1 MLISLGNKKSN
12 KIRVTPI
19 TLKPLTEDNVLEYV
33 SVTLHRPKA
42 DISSMAFVIQSVT
55 AGNPFYMKEMLAACY
70 RKRCIWFDYGEQG
83 WVFDIDR
90 ILEDFKTENQND
102 TIGDD
107 LVSNR
112 LAELPAASKSIL
124 ACASMLGPSF
134 SFQLILR
141 LLSGQLNAQEPGQ
154 ESGKISTAHL
164 EGDCLVGLQAAI
176 QAGIILPSDDDDI
189 FHFAHDHYI
198 GASASLGTYD
208 VKLMHFIMAQ
218 TLVEC
223 YSNDD
228 KYHTITASSICE
240 SVEMIRSSVAHRR
253 PFRKCLLDH
262 ARTACESG
270 VRSEALKLY
279 AACIALLQ
287 DDMWDDVSYEET
299 LQLYTEAA
307 ETCIYR
313 GQYGIA
319 ENLLLLVSSNAR
331 TAVDLAPSLILQSR
345 LLSQQGNS
353 SGAFEALKRCLV
365 TLDVKVDHEPTFS
378 TCDAEF
384 KRLFQEIQNADV
396 DSLVNKATFEDSN
409 LAAVGAVL
417 VEATSAAFWSDT
429 LTFYRM
435 TLIMVDT
442 HLSSGSF
449 PQSGMGFLQLALIA
463 ATRHNMISFASDCGN
478 IALALIDKW
487 KDPFTMGR
495 GGTVYSAFVGH
506 FQHPLQQS
514 VPQLENALDF
524 AIQVGDRIATILNFG
539 FVSNLKFFTSTNL
552 VELEKFCTYGCQDIP
567 NWEMD
572 TLGGTM
578 IITIKQACRA
588 LQGKTDIKNSLRVMS
603 DEKHDSMKYKSWLF
617 HTVKNSDRPL
627 MLYESI
633 EIAPLFLYG
642 HYATAV
648 DLGNSCLKKINA
660 IWSAR
665 NTRFLMFFQ
674 ALSLAGSVWV
684 KVHEQM
690 DPEYRAQS
698 PLLSSDIN
706 GTSLEATLQEEIEG
720 MAKLLRYFK
729 RRIELWQAVTDV
741 NYLAWSKI
749 LAAQIAEME
758 NDANG
763 ALRLWEEAL
772 AHASRHGF
780 VFEEALASNLLGNYL
795 LRKGSPRLAKTAFRE
810 AITLY
815 RLMGAIGVASHIED
829 EHQSLLQGFNNKP
842 LTVDS
847 SIQVDLDDKPRDSHA
862 VANES
867 ALNPVV
873 SEKVQAWQ
881 EDTASAG
888 VLPVAVLHMMD
899 WTSLLKSSQVI
910 SSVLRVDQLLKT
922 MCEIILQN
930 CKGVASLTAIVI
942 EESEGWVIAASGN
955 PEDGAEAHN
964 PSLLLK
970 GSALIVESVVNYC
983 GRFRETVFL
992 PDLML
997 DNRFSNV
1004 NESWTAR
1011 NPGSKSVVAF
1021 PICYGGENKPLLGV
1035 LYLEGQSNAFTS
1047 RSLEVLQLLVNQ
1059 IGISYSNALT
1069 LKEVE
1074 RVSALNRSMVE
1085 VQKTALSE
1093 AIVAE
1098 SKANIAK
1105 AEALRN
1111 ARLAEEA
1118 AQAKTTF
1125 LANISHE
1132 LRTPLNG
1139 VIGNS
1144 DLLIDSKLEED
1155 QAEMVGSI
1163 RLSADLLLSLINDI
1177 LDFSKIEAHKMEL
1190 HLIPFDANKMVQEV
1204 IRSIPIDKR
1213 QRSKSK
1219 DIQIVQNINLPRGLL
1234 TGDSLRLHQILGNL
1248 ISNSMKF
1255 TEKGTVTIGA
1265 KTEWETEI
1273 AVHLTFWVEDTG
1285 IGIPTQQLHK
1295 LFKPFSQAD
1304 ASTARKYGGSGL
1316 GLSIC
1321 KSLIE
1326 SMHGKI
1332 KLESAENV
1340 GTSVSFSLTLPKAD
1354 SKALVDEGQPDDSIP
1369 SNSKVY
1375 LTTTAFNDLSS
1386 LRSDQLRICIAEDN
1400 PVNQKIGLQF
1410 LKKLKFDTVDAYDNG
1425 LVAVEGIRQ
1434 RAREGKPYH
1443 IVLMDV
1449 QMPLLDGYEAT
1460 KLLRKDPLAEI
1471 RGTLVIAVTASAV
1484 EGDKEKCL
1492 ASGMNDYLAKPVRLA
1507 VLKKK
1512 FGQYFQVP

>member
-1 MLISLGNKKSN
+1 
-12 KIRVTPI
+12 
-19 TLKPLTEDNVLEYV
+19 LEYV
-33 SVTLHRPKA
+33 AVALRRPKA
-42 DISSMAFVIQSVT
+42 DVSALAVVIQSVT
-55 AGNPFYMKEMLAACY
+55 AGNPFYIKEMLAACY
-70 RKRCIWFDYGEQG
+70 RKKCIWFDYGEKG
-83 WVFDIDR
+83 WVFDLDR
-90 ILEDFKTENQND
+90 VSKHFKRENHSD
-102 TIGDD
+102 TIGND

-112 LAELPAASKSIL
+112 LEELPAASKSIL
-124 ACASMLGPSF
+124 AYASMLGLSF

-141 LLSGQLNAQEPGQ
+141 LLSGEF
-154 ESGKISTAHL
+154 TARDPDNTPTPHS
-164 EGDCLVGLQAAI
+164 EGDCLTGLQAAI

-189 FHFAHDHYI
+189 FRFAHDRYV

-218 TLVEC
+218 ILVKY
-223 YSNDD
+223 YSADD
-228 KYHTITASSICE
+228 KCRPITASSICE
-240 SVEMIRSSVAHRR
+240 SVETIRSSVTNRR
-253 PFRKCLLDH
+253 PFRKCLLDL

-287 DDMWDDVSYEET
+287 DDMWDDESYEET

-313 GQYGIA
+313 GQYGSA
-319 ENLLLLVSSNAR
+319 EKLLLSASSNAR

-345 LLSQQGNS
+345 LLAQQGDS
-353 SGAFEALKRCLV
+353 TGAFEALKRCLV
-365 TLDVKVDHEPTFS
+365 NLDVKVDHEPTFS

-384 KRLFQEIQNADV
+384 KRLFQEIQTVDV
-396 DSLVNKATFEDSN
+396 DSLVKKATVEDSN

-442 HLSSGSF
+442 HLSSGGF

-463 ATRHNMISFASDCGN
+463 ATRHNMINFASDCGN
-478 IALALIDKW
+478 IALALIDEW

-495 GGTVYSAFVGH
+495 GGTVYSTFVGH
-506 FQHPLQQS
+506 LQHPLQLS
-514 VPQLENALDF
+514 IPQLENALDF
-524 AIQVGDRIATILNFG
+524 AIQAGDRIATILNFG
-539 FVSNLKFFTSTNL
+539 FVSNLKFFTSANL
-552 VELEKFCTYGCQDIP
+552 AELEVFCTYGCQDIP

-578 IITIKQACRA
+578 IITTKQACRA
-588 LQGKTDIKNSLRVMS
+588 LQGKTDTRNPLGVMNDEQHDSLR
-603 DEKHDSMKYKSWLF
+603 YKSWLL

-642 HYATAV
+642 HYASAV

-684 KVHEQM
+684 RVQEQL
-690 DPEYRAQS
+690 DPIYRAQS

-706 GTSLEATLQEEIEG
+706 GTSLEPTLQEEVEG
-720 MAKLLRYFK
+720 MANLLKYFK

-772 AHASRHGF
+772 AHASKHRF
-780 VFEEALASNLLGNYL
+780 VFEEALASNLLGSYL

-810 AITLY
+810 AIALY
-815 RLMGAIGVASHIED
+815 RQMGAIGVASHIED
-829 EHQSLLQGFNNKP
+829 EHQLLLRGFSKPSTADTGIQADLGNKSHDFHVVADDEPP
-842 LTVDS
+842 LN
-847 SIQVDLDDKPRDSHA
+847 L
-862 VANES
+862 
-867 ALNPVV
+867 VV
-873 SEKVQAWQ
+873 SDKVHTWQ
-881 EDTASAG
+881 EDTAFADA
-888 VLPVAVLHMMD
+888 LPRAALHMID
-899 WTSLLKSSQVI
+899 LTSLLKSSQVI

-930 CKGVASLTAIVI
+930 CKGVASLAAIVI
-942 EESEGWVIAASGN
+942 EESEGWVIAASGD
-955 PEDGAEAHN
+955 PEEGAEAHN
-964 PSLLLK
+964 PSPPLR

-983 GRFRETVFL
+983 GRFRETILL

-997 DNRFSNV
+997 DNRFTNV
-1004 NESWTAR
+1004 NTSWNAR
-1011 NPGSKSVVAF
+1011 NPGSKSVLAF

-1035 LYLEGQSNAFTS
+1035 LYLEGPPNAFTT
-1047 RSLEVLQLLVNQ
+1047 RNLEVLQLLVNQ

-1074 RVSALNRSMVE
+1074 RVSAINRSMVE
-1085 VQKTALSE
+1085 VQKKALSE

-1098 SKANIAK
+1098 SNANIAK

-1111 ARLAEEA
+1111 AKLAEEA

-1144 DLLIDSKLEED
+1144 DLLFDSELEEH
-1155 QAEMVGSI
+1155 QIEMAESI
-1163 RLSADLLLSLINDI
+1163 RVSADLLLSLINDI

-1190 HLIPFDANKMVQEV
+1190 HPITFNANKMVQEV
-1204 IRSIPIDKR
+1204 IRSIPMDKR
-1213 QRSKSK
+1213 QRIKSK
-1219 DIQIVQNINLPRGLL
+1219 DVQVVQDIILPQVLL
-1234 TGDSLRLHQILGNL
+1234 KGDSLRLHQILGNL
-1248 ISNSMKF
+1248 VNNSMKF
-1255 TEKGTVTIGA
+1255 TEKGTITIGA
-1265 KTEWETEI
+1265 RMELETEV

-1332 KLESAENV
+1332 KLESIENV
-1340 GTSVSFSLTLPKAD
+1340 GTTVSFSLTLPKAD
-1354 SKALVDEGQPDDSIP
+1354 SKALVGEDQADGGIP
-1369 SNSKVY
+1369 SSSAEDSA
-1375 LTTTAFNDLSS
+1375 TTAFTDLSS
-1386 LRSDQLRICIAEDN
+1386 LQSDQLRICIAEDN
-1400 PVNQKIGLQF
+1400 VINQKIALQF
-1410 LKKLKFDTVDAYDNG
+1410 LQKLKFDNVDVYDNG

-1434 RAREGKPYH
+1434 KAREGKPYH

-1460 KLLRKDPLAEI
+1460 KLLRKDPIAGV
-1471 RGTLVIAVTASAV
+1471 RGILVIAVTASAV
-1484 EGDKEKCL
+1484 QGDKEKCL
-1492 ASGMNDYLAKPVRLA
+1492 AAGMNDYLAKPVRLA

-1512 FGQYFQVP
+1512 LEQYVQAP